1 MTRLHKITLS
11 MLFALCLISPAL
23 VQAQELVQ
31 DRVDIIRAKV
41 LEIVKEEVKNVP
53 GTDVRSQNQT
63 IKVEILE
70 GDEKGKQLT
79 VDNDYLN
86 LDVGE
91 VFYLR
96 HQYGGMDGTN
106 YYSVD
111 EPYRLPHVLILVALF
126 IIAIFVF
133 GGIQGVRGLVSL
145 VGSFLLIMYV
155 LLPGILHG
163 YSPLLVTIGVSSL
176 IIIVGS
182 YITHGFNKTTSSAVL
197 GMVITVIITGLLA
210 VWAVHFTRLSGFG
223 SEEVVYLNL
232 NTRGALDVVGLLLGG
247 IMIGLLGVLYDVAIG
262 QAISV
267 EELIRIAPHVP
278 KKTIYQRAIRIG
290 REHIGALVNTLAI
303 AYVGASLPLLL
314 LFVQTSTS
322 SLANIANREIFATEI
337 VRTMI
342 GSIGLILAVPITTFV
357 AVWLLTRK
365 SKNTDLTDKKM
376 IEKEVHALEHAGHH
390 H

>member
-1 MTRLHKITLS
+1 MTRLHKITLG
-11 MLFALCLISPAL
+11 MLFALCLVSPVL
-23 VQAQELVQ
+23 VQAQELIQ
-31 DRVDIIRAKV
+31 DKVDIIRAKV

-53 GTDVRSQNQT
+53 GTDIRSQNQT

-70 GDEKGKQLT
+70 GNEKGKQLT

-223 SEEVVYLNL
+223 SEEVTYLNL
-232 NTRGALDVVGLLLGG
+232 NTRGTLDVIGLLLGG

-357 AVWLLTRK
+357 AVWLLMSTK
-365 SKNTDLTDKKM
+365 KNNVSQ
-376 IEKEVHALEHAGHH
+376 EKLQQEQEALEHAGHH